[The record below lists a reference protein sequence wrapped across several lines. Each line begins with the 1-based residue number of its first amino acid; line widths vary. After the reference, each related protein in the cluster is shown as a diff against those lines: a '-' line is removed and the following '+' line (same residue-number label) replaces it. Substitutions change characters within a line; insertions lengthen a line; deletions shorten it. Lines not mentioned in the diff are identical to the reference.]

1 MAKEV
6 LTKRLSNDLLTP
18 PITIDPW
25 VSCANNLV
33 TDDPDTPLAASM
45 GKHLDESKMNNT
57 FQDAETGDVLVIDE
71 TKKATPRALT
81 DIFVDVESNQEIGG
95 IKTFK
100 DTIMG
105 NSGLTLGPSSNAML
119 VMTDGQGQA
128 LITMKKG
135 GQATGSITISAE
147 TFNDPYDPQN
157 ESPTSKDFIIKGL
170 MEGKLDNHI
179 GDGNEGDILV
189 LDENKDVKTIAL
201 TDKFVD
207 TESDQTIGGSKKFS
221 TTVQGPGF
229 IAGSQANGIYVAAGQ
244 ELAIYAFSDGESN
257 GAIKIKASQFSDPY
271 DPGNLVEGTKDRKLT
286 DLESNK
292 LNRKFEGATEGQVLT
307 INADGYVEPRNAGA
321 GQFVDLISDQT
332 IGGNKTFDNVI
343 NARAGAVM
351 GSPQNGIYLVPD
363 GQEILFNTI
372 LGGMQG
378 AGTVRIK
385 AATFNDPYNPNNTS
399 AGSKDKMIS
408 DLDDGKLN
416 KHYPAGRQGQ
426 VLTLNENL
434 IAEPMDAGAGA
445 FVDLISDQT
454 IDGGKTFRKVIH
466 SNSGINIGEGILVL
480 EKNPY
485 DDDHATISTVT
496 GTTIDV
502 TAVTFND
509 PYNKDNPNPLSK
521 DYVIKSLSD
530 GLIEATEKVEDL
542 GAKVETKSKVVG
554 FTNLQAT
561 QQWVKSLSIND
572 SFWNV
577 PGSQITPSAESV
589 EGAPTAKSINIDGNE
604 WNLPRTAFSQPTIT
618 EGAHT
623 VTDTVT
629 WSCYILDNIVMLD
642 ITVAFKRNVS
652 GSETLFSSGVPKPFQ
667 GVILSGDEK
676 ILLQISGGK
685 AELVVSESTGNNTIR
700 HFNLVYLKQAE

>member
-6 LTKRLSNDLLTP
+6 LKKRLSSDLMTP

-33 TDDPDTPLAASM
+33 TDDPDTPLSASM

-81 DIFVDVESNQEIGG
+81 DIFVDVETNQEIGG

-135 GQATGSITISAE
+135 GQATGSITILAE

-157 ESPTSKDFIIKGL
+157 ESPTSKDFIITGL
-170 MEGKLDNHI
+170 MNGKLDNHI
-179 GDGNEGDILV
+179 GDGNEGDVLV
-189 LDENKDVKTIAL
+189 LDENKNVKTIGLA
-201 TDKFVD
+201 DKFVD
-207 TESDQTIGGSKKFS
+207 LESDQTIDGSKKFN

-229 IAGSQANGIYVAAGQ
+229 IAGSQANGIYFAAGQ

-307 INADGYVEPRNAGA
+307 INADGYAEPRNAGS

-378 AGTVRIK
+378 AGTVRVK
-385 AATFNDPYNPNNTS
+385 AATFNDPYNPNNT
-399 AGSKDKMIS
+399 ADGSKDKMIT
-408 DLDDGKLN
+408 DLDSGKLN
-416 KHYPAGRQGQ
+416 KYFPTGVQGQ
-426 VLTLNENL
+426 ILTLNDHLE
-434 IAEPMDAGAGA
+434 AVPMNAGAGQY
-445 FVDLISDQT
+445 VDLISNQT
-454 IDGGKTFRKVIH
+454 IDGGKTFKQTIH
-466 SNSGINIGEGILVL
+466 TNTGVNIGNGILVL
-480 EKNPY
+480 EKSPY

-509 PYNKDNPNPLSK
+509 PYNKNNPNPLSK

-542 GAKVETKSKVVG
+542 EAKIETKSKVAG
-554 FTNLQAT
+554 FPNLQAT

-572 SFWNV
+572 SFWNI
-577 PGSQITPSAESV
+577 PGSQITPSTEAV
-589 EGAPTAKSINIDGNE
+589 EGAPTAKSISIDDVE

-623 VTDTVT
+623 ITDSVT
-629 WSCYILDNIVMLD
+629 WSCYILDNIVFLD
-642 ITVAFKRNVS
+642 ITLVFKSNVA
-652 GSETLFSSGVPKPFQ
+652 GSEKVFSAGVPKPFQ
-667 GVILSGDEK
+667 GVLLAGDEK
-676 ILLQISGGK
+676 ILIQVAGGEVN
-685 AELVVSESTGNNTIR
+685 AVVSESTGMNTIR
-700 HFNLVYLKQAE
+700 HYNLVYIKQA